1 MSYQINLSDQEYAA
15 LAEAAARSG
24 IEPEQFLHEMLLR
37 LPSAMQKKRPVTVYE
52 LSRRQ
57 YQEGKLSHLPNRQPI
72 TPEER
77 TAREQRAQRFAG
89 GKPASEMVIE
99 DRGPY

>member
-1 MSYQINLSDQEYAA
+1 MDGILVGGAAFHLYAA
-15 LAEAAARSG
+15 LAEAAASSG
-24 IEPEQFLHEMLLR
+24 IEPEQLLHEMLMR
-37 LPSAMQKKRPVTVYE
+37 LQSAMQKKHLVIVYE

-77 TAREQRAQRFAG
+77 VAREQRTQRFAG
-89 GKPASEMVIE
+89 GKKPLK
-99 DRGPY
+99 RL